1 MLVPASLIGRRGR
14 VVLLAGLALLGLASL
29 AQAQR
34 FQFNGA
40 PFTPPAQRGI
50 YTSISN
56 PQFAGMYQWAHAQ
69 GIIGRGIGNFY
80 RNIPPYALGY
90 NPYPSPIISTGP
102 LMPWGGGYSSAL
114 SSYGNPY
121 TGGAALSTNPVSS
134 AYDASLSPGYSNPY
148 TGWGSIYTPEQG
160 YLYGAADVTNANAQY
175 QLTLQRARLVQNEV
189 TNKQLDLR
197 RRLIE
202 EAQWERKQ
210 MPDAATMIAKE
221 NQSNL
226 DRARTQA
233 TLTDIWSA
241 RALNDLLAHLIDQQ
255 GKGNRGPSV
264 PLDDDLLKHINVTAG
279 TGGNVG
285 LLRNGG
291 KLQWPASLQGPAFAE
306 VRERLDK
313 RLPDAVQQLGFN
325 NPVDRGTLTD
335 IRAEVEKANAIL
347 DQRLADMT
355 PTEFLEAKRF
365 LNQLSDAVRAIQDP
379 NASKYFT
386 QQWVAKGKNVA
397 ELVDWMRN
405 NGLKFAPAV
414 PGDEA
419 AYRALHHAMVA
430 YDASMAGIASAP
442 RPGMP

>member
-1 MLVPASLIGRRGR
+1 MLVPASLIGRIRLGI
-14 VVLLAGLALLGLASL
+14 LAGVALLGLASL
-29 AQAQR
+29 AEAQR
-34 FQFNGA
+34 IQYSGA
-40 PFTPPAQRGI
+40 PYSPPAQRGI

-56 PQFAGMYQWAHAQ
+56 PQFAGMYQWAYAQ
-69 GIIGRGIGNFY
+69 GVIGRGIGNFY

-90 NPYPSPIISTGP
+90 NPYPNPIISTGP
-102 LMPWGGGYSSAL
+102 VIPGYGGGYGYDPTLAAGAYGASL
-114 SSYGNPY
+114 STNPVAGGYGASLDPGYANPY
-121 TGGAALSTNPVSS
+121 TGG
-134 AYDASLSPGYSNPY
+134 
-148 TGWGSIYTPEQG
+148 WGSVYTPAQG
-160 YLYGAADVTNANAQY
+160 YFYGAADVTNANAQY
-175 QLTLQRARLVQNEV
+175 QLTIQRARLVREEV
-189 TNKQLDLR
+189 TNKQIETR

-210 MPDAATMIAKE
+210 LPDAATMIAKE
-221 NQSNL
+221 TQSNL

-233 TLTDIWSA
+233 TLTDIWTA
-241 RALNDLLAHLIDQQ
+241 RALNDLLAYLIDQQ

-285 LLRNGG
+285 LLRDGG
-291 KLQWPASLQGPAFAE
+291 KLQWPPSLQGPLYAE
-306 VRERLDK
+306 IRDRLDK
-313 RLPDAVQQLGFN
+313 RLADAVNQLRFN
-325 NPVDRGTLTD
+325 NPVDRGTLSD
-335 IRAEVEKANAIL
+335 IKAELEKANAIL
-347 DQRLADMT
+347 DQSLASTT
-355 PTEFLEAKRF
+355 PTEFLEAKRY
-365 LNQLSDAVRAIQDP
+365 LNQLGDAVRAIQDP

-397 ELVDWMRN
+397 ELVDYMKN

-430 YDASMAGIASAP
+430 YDANMAGIATAP